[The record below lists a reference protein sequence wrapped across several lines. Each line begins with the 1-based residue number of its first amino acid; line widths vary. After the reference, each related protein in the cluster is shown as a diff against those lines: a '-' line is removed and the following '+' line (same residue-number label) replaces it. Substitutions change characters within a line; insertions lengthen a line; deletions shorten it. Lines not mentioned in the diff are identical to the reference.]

1 MPTRKAIANRRAK
14 RQTAA
19 DWRIAGDWWDLC
31 NCAIGCPCV
40 FGSNP
45 THGVCEGVLTWLIR
59 QGHFG
64 DVQLGGLAVVLIVHF
79 EGSVFDKNREFG
91 FLIDDRADANQRA
104 ALERIFTGKAGGVF
118 AAWADLTISL
128 DGVAFMPMRVSH
140 DAENW
145 CVEVPGLV
153 EGLGGPFRK
162 FMVPEG
168 DTCRLYNAPRPEVV
182 PGFITVGQA
191 RSNVVTGAFG
201 RRWDLSERSAKHIA
215 FDLRGPKAFTW
226 RRPLATG

>member
-145 CVEVPGLV
+145 RVEVPGLV
-153 EGLGGPFRK
+153 DGLGGPFRK

-168 DTCRLYNAPRPEVV
+168 GTCRLYNAPRPEVV
-182 PGFITVGQA
+182 PGFITIGQA
-191 RSNVVTGAFG
+191 RRNVVTGAFG

-226 RRPLATG
+226 RRPLAAG

>member
-91 FLIDDRADANQRA
+91 FLIDDRADATQRA

-145 CVEVPGLV
+145 RVEVPGLV
-153 EGLGGPFRK
+153 DGLGGPFRK

-168 DTCRLYNAPRPEVV
+168 GTCRLYNAPRPEVV
-182 PGFITVGQA
+182 PGFITIGQA
-191 RSNVVTGAFG
+191 RRNVVTGAFG

-226 RRPLATG
+226 RRPLAAG

>member
-1 MPTRKAIANRRAK
+1 MPTRKAIATRRAK

-91 FLIDDRADANQRA
+91 FLIDDRADATQRA

-145 CVEVPGLV
+145 RVEVPGLV
-153 EGLGGPFRK
+153 DGLGGPFRK

-168 DTCRLYNAPRPEVV
+168 GTCRLYNAPRPEVV
-182 PGFITVGQA
+182 PGFITIGQA
-191 RSNVVTGAFG
+191 RRNVVTGAFG